1 MFVRPGRPGTPTE
14 VTKMQRRELLQGLMA
29 APLALA
35 ATRRASAQTGKYE
48 ANWES
53 IDRRP
58 SPKWYTDAKF
68 GIFIHWGLYS
78 VPSYAAVEVKDENSY
93 AEWYWN
99 SLTNGKKAKGPV
111 GHGAMTWAF
120 HKRVYGADFPYENF
134 APLFRAELFDPD
146 RWADVFERA
155 GARYVALTSKH
166 HEGFTLWR
174 SEEANRTWG
183 RAWNSVDVGPKRDL
197 LLDLSEAGRRKGLHM
212 GIYYSLYEWYN
223 PLWLSD
229 RKRYV
234 AEHMFPQFKDVVT
247 RAKPEI
253 IFSDGEWDM
262 TSAEWRSPEL
272 LAWLF
277 NESPVANDVVIND
290 RWGK

>member
-1 MFVRPGRPGTPTE
+1 
-14 VTKMQRRELLQGLMA
+14 
-29 APLALA
+29 
-35 ATRRASAQTGKYE
+35 
-48 ANWES
+48 
-53 IDRRP
+53 
-58 SPKWYTDAKF
+58 
-68 GIFIHWGLYS
+68 
-78 VPSYAAVEVKDENSY
+78 
-93 AEWYWN
+93 
-99 SLTNGKKAKGPV
+99 
-111 GHGAMTWAF
+111 MTWAF

-229 RKRYV
+229 R
-234 AEHMFPQFKDVVT
+234 
-247 RAKPEI
+247 
-253 IFSDGEWDM
+253 
-262 TSAEWRSPEL
+262 
-272 LAWLF
+272 
-277 NESPVANDVVIND
+277 
-290 RWGK
+290 